1 MVDKGNQETN
11 WLLVLSEKAHQG
23 RDMNHVTLLGRIKHQ
38 KPLNWQE
45 SGAQCF
51 KPVGRA
57 RPRDPLLSALKLPFH
72 DTESWSILKT
82 WKSWTGGPLV
92 DFFKRSTSA
101 SCIPLFIWAFVH
113 SFFHPLNTYQ
123 ASNHMPGT
131 LPGVGNT
138 VKNRTCL
145 IPALVGSL
153 HSPKRD
159 RYYTKN
165 SHTNKC
171 RVTNCS
177 KGYQEKGQG
186 LMRIAGG
193 LFSEGDEGSLHQ
205 GETFK
210 LSPEEWGGLNKSIL
224 KEEHSRLHRWRA
236 WWGFLKELKDCQYVW
251 SLEREQE

>member
-1 MVDKGNQETN
+1 MATG
-11 WLLVLSEKAHQG
+11 WLHEAVSNKSK
-23 RDMNHVTLLGRIKHQ
+23 RPSYMQ
-38 KPLNWQE
+38 KYPSISIHNFIFRTW
-45 SGAQCF
+45 
-51 KPVGRA
+51 
-57 RPRDPLLSALKLPFH
+57 
-72 DTESWSILKT
+72 WS
-82 WKSWTGGPLV
+82 
-92 DFFKRSTSA
+92 
-101 SCIPLFIWAFVH
+101 
-113 SFFHPLNTYQ
+113 
-123 ASNHMPGT
+123 
-131 LPGVGNT
+131 
-138 VKNRTCL
+138 

-153 HSPKRD
+153 QSPKRD

-193 LFSEGDEGSLHQ
+193 LFSEGDEGSLHR